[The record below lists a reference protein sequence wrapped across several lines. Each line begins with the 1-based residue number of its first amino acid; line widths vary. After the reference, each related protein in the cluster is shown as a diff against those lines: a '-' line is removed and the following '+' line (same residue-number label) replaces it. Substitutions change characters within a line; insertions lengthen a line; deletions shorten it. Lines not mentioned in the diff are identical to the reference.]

1 MKSETDRGKWSHT
14 EIRHSCSRPAESP
27 QHCACLFWTRSM
39 SVNCYLLSS
48 TQVPR
53 RWAAGS
59 CVRPVTSPTA
69 LAAVPSLSESWCA
82 RVSACRRTSCRT
94 PSSVASGGE
103 AAPQTTAASRRT
115 PGHAGSSCSVPT
127 ATLGRTKSAW
137 SPPASA
143 SVLGR
148 ITTSRWPRRSL
159 RRNAARSTVVCL
171 KIGAR
176 TTRLW
181 RGTHIDPPP
190 WHPGTED
197 RYTHTHAHV
206 TQHINQHIS
215 FK

>member
-1 MKSETDRGKWSHT
+1 MITHWNKTQLQSPCRKSAALCG
-14 EIRHSCSRPAESP
+14 SP
-27 QHCACLFWTRSM
+27 ECLFWTRSM
-39 SVNCYLLSS
+39 SVNGYLLSS

-82 RVSACRRTSCRT
+82 RVSACPRTSCRT

-143 SVLGR
+143 SASGR
-148 ITTSRWPRRSL
+148 ITTSRWPRRSR

-190 WHPGTED
+190 WHPGTET